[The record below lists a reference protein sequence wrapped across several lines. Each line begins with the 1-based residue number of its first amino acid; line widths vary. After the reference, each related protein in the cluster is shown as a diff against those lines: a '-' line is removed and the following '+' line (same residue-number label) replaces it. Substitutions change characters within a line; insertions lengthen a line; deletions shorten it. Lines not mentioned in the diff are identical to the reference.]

1 MIGKV
6 NQVDLESTLLGKA
19 NKQSVANALQR
30 KANKVDLE
38 TALKTVKAVE
48 QSMERLKMRD

>member
-48 QSMERLKMRD
+48 QSMERLKMSD